1 VDTWVALLI
10 PWGVAAIGGAGL
22 YLRFSR
28 QQSGRINTSEAAQ
41 LWEQS
46 RAIQEATER
55 RAVAE
60 ERRAIAAEK
69 AKAECEER
77 ERLWLTEQRANE
89 RRHEH

>member
-46 RAIQEATER
+46 RSLQEATER
-55 RAVAE
+55 RAVA
-60 ERRAIAAEK
+60 AEK
-69 AKAECEER
+69 AKEDCEQR
-77 ERLWLTEQRANE
+77 ERLWLREQRENE
-89 RRHEH
+89 RREHGH